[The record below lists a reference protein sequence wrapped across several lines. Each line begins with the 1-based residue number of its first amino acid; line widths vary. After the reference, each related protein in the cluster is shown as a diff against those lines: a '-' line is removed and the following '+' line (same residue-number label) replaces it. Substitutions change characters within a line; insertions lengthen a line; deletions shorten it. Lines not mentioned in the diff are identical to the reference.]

1 MKFTLILASAAL
13 LTLGSCAKNYSCNC
27 TTVTTYPEYDN
38 GGTIVPEDVDTA
50 TSLKYVN
57 GKKSDAESTCTDFG
71 PAASFN
77 MAPQTA
83 TSDSVT
89 IVMTCVLGEKVKL

>member
-38 GGTIVPEDVDTA
+38 GGTTVPESVSTT

-57 GKKSDAESTCTDFG
+57 GKKKDAESNCSDFG
-71 PAASFN
+71 PEASYN
-77 MAPQTA
+77 MAPQSA
-83 TSDSVT
+83 SSDSVS
-89 IVMTCVLGEKVKL
+89 IVTTCTLGEKVKV